1 MTQRK
6 RSTSINLS
14 QMRKVFSPKPLAL
27 GVAAVC
33 LTACGEEKQD
43 ATIYTSAND
52 CINDNPDAITQC
64 TTAYEEALK
73 EAERTAPRYNSQQ
86 DCEYDFGVDRC
97 RTHSSGGGSFFIP
110 FMAGY
115 MISDLLSPRRYY
127 TRPMFSSSSRYSPYR
142 YRWVGADGYDYGDL
156 RRRKMRVGKNTYAAK
171 PAASRTIK
179 RGGFGSSVR
188 AKSSWGSSRSS
199 SSRRGG
205 WGG

>member
-6 RSTSINLS
+6 RSASVNLS
-14 QMRKVFSPKPLAL
+14 KMRKAFSPKPLAL

-33 LTACGEEKQD
+33 LSACGEEKQE
-43 ATIYTSAND
+43 ATIYTSANE
-52 CINDNPDAITQC
+52 CINENPDAVEQC
-64 TTAYEEALK
+64 TTAYEEAVK
-73 EAERTAPRYNSQQ
+73 EAERTAPKYNSQQ

-97 RTHSSGGGSFFIP
+97 RTHSSGSGSFFIP

-127 TRPMFSSSSRYSPYR
+127 SRPMFSSSSRYSPYR
-142 YRWVGADGYDYGDL
+142 YRWVGADGHDFGDL
-156 RRRKMRVGKNTYAAK
+156 RQRRMRVGKSTYDAK

-188 AKSSWGSSRSS
+188 AKSKWGSSG